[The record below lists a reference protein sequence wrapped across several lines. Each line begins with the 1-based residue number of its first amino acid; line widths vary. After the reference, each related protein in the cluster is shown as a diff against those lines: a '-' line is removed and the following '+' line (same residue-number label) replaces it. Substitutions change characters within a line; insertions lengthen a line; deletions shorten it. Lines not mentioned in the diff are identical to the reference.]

1 MKTKSKWLICWLVG
15 VLILFFGTGWAGAV
29 ETVDISGT
37 VKCSLYPGEGKIFI
51 VAFDGDPELTD
62 ETLLGWTSIDAPGS
76 YTITGLKGT
85 GDAYVYAVWDMDGRS
100 PDLPPGEPII
110 GDYMGEYEDNA
121 IDLSLGGKAG
131 VDITLFNPWVINHG
145 TDGVYDTDDE
155 AKGVQN
161 DAVLNIVQLTTNPY
175 YDRLQCWGS
184 YPWSADGQWILY
196 QAYLGS
202 TSNNYAEI
210 FKMRT
215 NGTGKVRLTNNDT
228 CDSHASFT
236 PDGKVVFQREGENGY
251 ARIWIMEG
259 DGSNEVNL
267 TTAHGGP
274 VVDCDNGGME
284 GKPMVSPDGKKI
296 AMRVSQAQLWAM
308 DIDGLDPVYLANL
321 SGDTHHS
328 WGPDSRHVLFNAAT
342 GECGQRIFTV
352 DIENPQGGGLKQL
365 TGENTLIVDESIQS
379 KVINIDV
386 EDSDTFT
393 VDADGDFTALFA
405 AGRDIVFN
413 DDSEDTIESAVYDFD
428 DDTTIVTVS
437 EGGLN
442 GLLQSSVSVQG
453 AYDSGYRCDTWA
465 TWSPDGKWI
474 AFHQNYKDSTSSG
487 QGGTSSRRVSTLSII
502 KPDGTGLRHLMVQQ
516 YYIDID
522 EDDWDWICGPNSWS
536 PDSRFIQFKMNNLDG
551 RENIFLYDL
560 ATDVVIHLTEGYDD
574 YRGWFS
580 PAGDKIVFRDYGGTT
595 RDGNTN
601 SDDIMV
607 INLAPWLGEEAV
619 PEDMVNGT
627 VDEEG
632 DTVDAGDA
640 GTEVEVMEA
649 VDGAYGGATVI
660 MAKYDSNPTGI
671 SFDGDFYDL
680 YIDDPLGILEEIVF
694 RIYYKDVTDPV
705 PHWFDGNSWE
715 DFDLVDYY
723 TAGAPYSFGDV
734 DDYDGYLEITLTNET
749 VPSIG
754 DFTGTV
760 VGLGTPKDSGDD
772 GGTCF
777 IGALLR

>member
-15 VLILFFGTGWAGAV
+15 VLILFFGSGLAGAFA
-29 ETVDISGT
+29 TVDISGT
-37 VKCSLYPGEGKIFI
+37 VSCKLPAGEGKIFI
-51 VAFDGDPELTD
+51 IAFDGPDPGSANEI
-62 ETLLGWTSIDAPGS
+62 EWTSITEPGA
-76 YTITGLKGT
+76 YTMTGLPGT
-85 GDAYVYAVWDMDGRS
+85 VDAYIFASWDMDGRS
-100 PDLPPGEPII
+100 IEPNEPDI
-110 GDYMGEYEDNA
+110 GDYVGEYEGNA
-121 IDLSLGGKAG
+121 VDPSLGNQSGI
-131 VDITLFNPWVINHG
+131 DIALVNPWVINHG
-145 TDGVYDTDDE
+145 TDGVYDNDDV
-155 AKGVQN
+155 ADGVQN
-161 DAVLNIVQLTTNPY
+161 DAVLNIVQLTTNTY

-184 YPWSADGQWILY
+184 YPWSTDGNWIVY

-202 TSNNYAEI
+202 SSNTYAEI
-210 FKMRT
+210 FKVRPD
-215 NGTGKVRLTNNDT
+215 GSGKTRLTFNDT

-251 ARIWIMEG
+251 ARIWIMDG

-274 VVDCDNGGME
+274 VVDPEGDDGGME
-284 GKPMVSPDGKKI
+284 GKPMVSPDGQKI

-308 DIDGLDPVYLANL
+308 DIDGLNPVYLANL

-328 WGPDSRHVLFNAAT
+328 WGPDSQNVLFNAAT

-352 DIENPQGGGLKQL
+352 DIENPQGGGLLQL
-365 TGENTLIVDESIQS
+365 TGDDTMIVDENIET
-379 KVINIDV
+379 KAINIDV
-386 EDSDTFT
+386 TEEDTFT
-393 VDADGDFTALFA
+393 VDEDGDFTALFA
-405 AGRDIVFN
+405 AGRDIRFN
-413 DDSEDTIESAVYDFD
+413 DDTEDTIESAVYDFD
-428 DDTTIVTVS
+428 NDTTIVTVTG
-437 EGGLN
+437 GGLD
-442 GLLQSSVSVQG
+442 GFVQTSVYVQG

-465 TWSPDGKWI
+465 TWSPNGQWI
-474 AFHQNYKDSTSSG
+474 AFHQNYKDSTSKG
-487 QGGTSSRRVSTLSII
+487 RGGTSSRRVSTLSII

-516 YYIDID
+516 TYTDID
-522 EDDWDWICGPNSWS
+522 EDDWGWICGPNSWS

-560 ATDVVIHLTEGYDD
+560 ATDEVIQLTEDYDD

-580 PAGDKIVFRDYGGTT
+580 PAGNRIVFRDYGGTT
-595 RDGNTN
+595 RDGSTN

-607 INLAPWLGEEAV
+607 INLAPWLGEEDV

-627 VDEEG
+627 VDEDD
-632 DTVDAGDA
+632 DTVNAGDA
-640 GTEVEVMEA
+640 GVQVEATDVTET
-649 VDGAYGGATVI
+649 DGALATI
-660 MAKYDSNPTGI
+660 LMARYDENPTGI

-680 YIDDPLGILEEIVF
+680 YIDDPAGILEEIVL

-723 TAGAPYSFGDV
+723 TAGAPYSFEGV
-734 DDYDGYLEITLTNET
+734 DDYDGYLEITLTNDT
-749 VPSIG
+749 VPSVS

-760 VGLGTPKDSGDD
+760 VGLGNPKGSGDD

-777 IGALLR
+777 IGTLLR